1 MRNKKIKYLTLV
13 LLILFGC
20 ESRDPEPIN
29 YRMLEK
35 RADNIHYKIYTDKAY
50 SGPVFNIDGK
60 SSEGILKDGMWVN
73 DLKFYNSDGNIIRII
88 KYSNRGILKTDK
100 SFDNELR
107 LNGISREYY
116 TNGEIKTEE
125 NYVNGKKQGS
135 YKNFYRTGEL
145 LREDVY
151 YNDKMNGIST
161 MYHRNGI
168 IKKESFYSN
177 GKKEGTFKTFD
188 NLGNILQEENY
199 SVGKKNGVFK
209 FYFSNQSIKSI
220 ENYKNGKKNGTF
232 EYYTLDHSTE
242 NNPDSKLERVESY
255 KNGKK
260 NGAFKYYDRRGFG
273 DRKKTLSI
281 VKEEF
286 YENDEKTGTWKEYK
300 YDYHTL
306 TGFTQELV
314 ASETFVKG
322 GLDGPFKKFKDKN
335 PNLIIEEGTYD
346 KGIKVGYWKYYEVYT
361 QKYMDG
367 STTQTTKISSEGKY
381 VNGIKNGKWKEYRH
395 GGQYIEGSYD
405 NSGGIETYLT
415 TGDNIA
421 TYNYKNNIKDGPFE
435 IENTASGLSITTV
448 TKGKYVNGVK
458 DPLTKI
464 YKKGFRGNLEYMGS
478 YKNKKKH
485 GFWIETGEG
494 PPNYPGTLEGKY
506 ENGKKHGDWKSK
518 GDNGKHMRTI
528 VYEYGEIVDYK

>member
-151 YNDKMNGIST
+151 YNDKMNGISK

-168 IKKESFYSN
+168 IEKESFYSN

-199 SVGKKNGVFK
+199 SVGKKNGVVDIPTGPGWGVDIDT
-209 FYFSNQSIKSI
+209 SI
-220 ENYKNGKKNGTF
+220 F
-232 EYYTLDHSTE
+232 EKH
-242 NNPDSKLERVESY
+242 
-255 KNGKK
+255 
-260 NGAFKYYDRRGFG
+260 A
-273 DRKKTLSI
+273 
-281 VKEEF
+281 
-286 YENDEKTGTWKEYK
+286 W
-300 YDYHTL
+300 
-306 TGFTQELV
+306 Q
-314 ASETFVKG
+314 
-322 GLDGPFKKFKDKN
+322 
-335 PNLIIEEGTYD
+335 
-346 KGIKVGYWKYYEVYT
+346 
-361 QKYMDG
+361 
-367 STTQTTKISSEGKY
+367 
-381 VNGIKNGKWKEYRH
+381 
-395 GGQYIEGSYD
+395 
-405 NSGGIETYLT
+405 
-415 TGDNIA
+415 
-421 TYNYKNNIKDGPFE
+421 
-435 IENTASGLSITTV
+435 
-448 TKGKYVNGVK
+448 KGK
-458 DPLTKI
+458 
-464 YKKGFRGNLEYMGS
+464 
-478 YKNKKKH
+478 
-485 GFWIETGEG
+485 G
-494 PPNYPGTLEGKY
+494 PGYLSLPK
-506 ENGKKHGDWKSK
+506 
-518 GDNGKHMRTI
+518 
-528 VYEYGEIVDYK
+528 